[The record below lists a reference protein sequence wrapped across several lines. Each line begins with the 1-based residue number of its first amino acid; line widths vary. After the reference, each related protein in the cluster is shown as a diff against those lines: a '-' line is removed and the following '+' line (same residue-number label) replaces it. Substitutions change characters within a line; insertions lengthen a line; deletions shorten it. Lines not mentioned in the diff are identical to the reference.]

1 METLVCGRYVISRK
15 SLLPRILSINKPG
28 YFMHIKDMNYLKFV
42 GVVIGLVELTWLF
55 WQK

>member
-42 GVVIGLVELTWLF
+42 GVVIGLVELT
-55 WQK
+55 